1 VGIRLF
7 GRNGVT
13 GTSEIREL
21 AAAGIRCQWRKSG
34 ILAGIEKVRAGFE
47 LEMLCLRPNLE
58 IAAMQY
64 CHYLDAGGP
73 TELPEKD
80 GVHDHPID
88 ARRYFFCELGSKQG
102 RFVLELLT
110 QTVMGFPSKLMQ
122 QNQKIRIIDGF
133 PDLCG

>member
-1 VGIRLF
+1 MGILLF
-7 GRNGVT
+7 GRIGVT

-34 ILAGIEKVRAGFE
+34 ILAGIEKVWAALRAGDGQSR
-47 LEMLCLRPNLE
+47 LVIDPKCTRL
-58 IAAMQY
+58 IAAMQC

-88 ARRYFFCELGSKQG
+88 ARRYFFVNWGQSKAA
-102 RFVLELLT
+102 
-110 QTVMGFPSKLMQ
+110 SCS
-122 QNQKIRIIDGF
+122 NY
-133 PDLCG
+133 